1 MARVPGRMPNGD
13 VTVSIQGSIGVITV
27 DRPAARNALSSEV
40 QHDLR
45 SALNHAADDDA
56 IACIVLTGAGA
67 KAFVAGADVTQ
78 LKAYTKHDGL
88 AGRLQRLFDEI
99 ASYGKPTIAAVNGYA
114 LGGGCELALAC
125 DLRIASSRA
134 KFGFPETGLSVIPG
148 AGGTQRLS
156 RLIGQGHALDL
167 ILTGRLI
174 TADEAHAIGLVSRV
188 VPPDELLAE
197 AISVANTIAGKG
209 PLATRLAR
217 IAVKSGAD
225 TDLATGLTIERLAQ
239 ALLHETKDK
248 QEGIAAML
256 DKRTPDFQGD

>member
-1 MARVPGRMPNGD
+1 MPTAFVTLRVKDG
-13 VTVSIQGSIGVITV
+13 IGVITV
-27 DRPAARNALSSEV
+27 DRPEARNALSLEV

-45 SALNHAADDDA
+45 VALQDAADDEA
-56 IACIVLTGAGA
+56 ITCVVLTGASDKVFA
-67 KAFVAGADVTQ
+67 AGADVNQLRNYTQ
-78 LKAYTKHDGL
+78 HDGL
-88 AGRLQRLFDEI
+88 TGRLQRLFDEI
-99 ASYGKPTIAAVNGYA
+99 ASFDKPTIAAINGYA

-125 DLRIASSRA
+125 DLRIASARA

-156 RLIGQGHALDL
+156 RLVGQGHALDL
-167 ILTGRLI
+167 ILSGRFV

-188 VPPDELLAE
+188 VSPDALLTE
-197 AISVANTIAGKG
+197 AISLAETIGAKG

-217 IAVKSGAD
+217 IAVKSGLD

-248 QEGIAAML
+248 QEGITAML
-256 DKRTPDFQGD
+256 EKRAPSFQGN